1 MNPLPSPRRVAV
13 PVLVRDGKPCQPVQ
27 GSMIK
32 THHTGHHVPGH
43 EMGQNGMNIPGG
55 ISPGELGQLQ
65 NGTPCMT
72 SFNMNVMP
80 SAYSHHLMHQHSW
93 W

>member
-13 PVLVRDGKPCQPVQ
+13 PVLVRDGKPCQP
-27 GSMIK
+27 GSMMK
-32 THHTGHHVPGH
+32 GHPGQD
-43 EMGQNGMNIPGG
+43 GPNGLPNL
-55 ISPGELGQLQ
+55 SAAELSQLPSQ
-65 NGTPCMT
+65 MA

-80 SAYSHHLMHQHSW
+80 SAYGHHLMHHNPW

>member
-13 PVLVRDGKPCQPVQ
+13 PVLVRDGKPCQP
-27 GSMIK
+27 GSMMK
-32 THHTGHHVPGH
+32 LHGGPDGPNGLPNLSAAELSQLPTGAH
-43 EMGQNGMNIPGG
+43 
-55 ISPGELGQLQ
+55 S
-65 NGTPCMT
+65 MT

-80 SAYSHHLMHQHSW
+80 SPYGHHLMHQHPW